1 MIIKRL
7 LLVGLVL
14 SLLACKDNPQ
24 LEVDESLGGQALP
37 NGVAAPLSDTEF
49 QSLKPEKRYEVANK
63 LAATLF
69 KGVTVNDFFDFNSYG
84 SELRVSDKGN
94 QFLSDTRSDISKRL
108 RNRAGYVNAIERRH
122 NLGNDS
128 ERAKGEP
135 LATITEYPVSRD
147 QFEAWMAYTL
157 ANTILF
163 SPAEEIAS
171 TDFIDVQRIF
181 DGLVK
186 AMSQDASIRDIILT
200 HMKSQANWRRF
211 RSPEDNTREMIE
223 IYLGLFDRDED
234 VPKASIACKN
244 WYLTD
249 EDADYQLVIDNSE
262 ANTEPQKVLGS
273 WVTSCEDF
281 YEVIANH
288 PLVIP
293 RITTYLVDRFFP
305 NTDAAK
311 RNEIVKDIVSKNP
324 VRFHDIFS
332 AIIFSRE
339 YLLNNEKPKSL
350 EETYFNLADRID
362 WHPNDRFIRE
372 LTGNSSSEPNLKNM
386 KQPTM
391 TLKLGRFKDQ
401 PLDSL
406 SFAYYH
412 KAVRERLLAKTNTRW
427 GSWGSEFIEQG
438 DIFEQ
443 DEYIDFLFLSAL
455 SRKATQNE
463 IDTLKEVFAETENE
477 TDRNDQARIVFD
489 YISRLPDLY
498 YYKKIT
504 EGDA

>member
-1 MIIKRL
+1 M
-7 LLVGLVL
+7 
-14 SLLACKDNPQ
+14 
-24 LEVDESLGGQALP
+24 
-37 NGVAAPLSDTEF
+37 
-49 QSLKPEKRYEVANK
+49 
-63 LAATLF
+63 
-69 KGVTVNDFFDFNSYG
+69 
-84 SELRVSDKGN
+84 
-94 QFLSDTRSDISKRL
+94 
-108 RNRAGYVNAIERRH
+108 
-122 NLGNDS
+122 
-128 ERAKGEP
+128 
-135 LATITEYPVSRD
+135 
-147 QFEAWMAYTL
+147 
-157 ANTILF
+157 
-163 SPAEEIAS
+163 
-171 TDFIDVQRIF
+171 
-181 DGLVK
+181 
-186 AMSQDASIRDIILT
+186 
-200 HMKSQANWRRF
+200 
-211 RSPEDNTREMIE
+211 
-223 IYLGLFDRDED
+223 
-234 VPKASIACKN
+234 
-244 WYLTD
+244 TD